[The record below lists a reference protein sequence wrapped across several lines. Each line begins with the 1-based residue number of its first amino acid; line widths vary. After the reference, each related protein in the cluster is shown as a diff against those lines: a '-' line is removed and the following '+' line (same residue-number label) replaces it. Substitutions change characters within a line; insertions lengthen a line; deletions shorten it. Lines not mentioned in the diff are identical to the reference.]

1 MNILLTGSSGFF
13 GEIIYSELLKIEK
26 NILKLSRT
34 KGDLKIDLS
43 IEKPKF
49 KDKIDFVIHAAGKA
63 HSIARTKL
71 DVKDFFEINVTGTK
85 NLLSGLELGSV
96 PKYFVFISSVA
107 VYGKD
112 FGLNIDEQTPLNAQ
126 DAYGMSK
133 IQTEQLVIDWCYKN
147 NVVCTILRLPLL
159 VGKNPPGNLGEM
171 LKAIKKGYY
180 FNIGGGKAKK
190 SMVLAE
196 NVARF
201 IPVIAP
207 IGGTYNLTDGEH
219 PTFSA
224 LSFAI
229 ANKKMINLPLSVV
242 KIIGYLG
249 DFFGEK
255 TPINSV
261 KVKKMTSNLTFD
273 DSKAREM
280 GWKPQPVL
288 EYLKHNDL

>member
-49 KDKIDFVIHAAGKA
+49 KDKIDFVIHASGKA

-107 VYGKD
+107 VYGKE

-126 DAYGMSK
+126 DPYGMSK

-180 FNIGGGKAKK
+180 FNIGGGKANK

-196 NVARF
+196 DVAHF
-201 IPVIAP
+201 IPKIAVK
-207 IGGTYNLTDGEH
+207 GGTFNLTDGKH
-219 PTFSA
+219 PSFSA
-224 LSFAI
+224 LSVAI
-229 ANKKMINLPLSVV
+229 ARKKIFNLPIIIAKLIGFIGDILGKRAPVNSI
-242 KIIGYLG
+242 KI
-249 DFFGEK
+249 
-255 TPINSV
+255 
-261 KVKKMTSNLTFD
+261 KKITSDLTFD
-273 DSKAREM
+273 DSKARQF
-280 GWKPQPVL
+280 GWNPQSVL